1 MLHFPPIVLPPDTKR
16 ISIHLVCNL
25 LHDYCGLSLTYL
37 KVHVIKGALQQI
49 SIPPS
54 DTFIATLGGDGWTPG
69 LQDTLIFQGSNPNQ
83 DPRVNLK
90 DCAVT
95 RTVGGMATHWTCA
108 CRMLLFSQ
116 VRETGEN
123 THSCLLALP
132 NKEETEK
139 NPISQEELSSLL
151 TRASRLLN
159 VHDNQYD
166 VSIRHTVVKKWLTQ
180 SLPKER
186 NVQSL
191 RLAVERRHDN
201 PDYVTWTGT
210 DTVLGTDLLKDP
222 RFELWQETLVKS
234 LHQEYEKTRIA
245 GALVRRL
252 PDDEDEILVV
262 AKVSKTTLLSNIQI
276 SRCSDEIFMI
286 P

>member
-1 MLHFPPIVLPPDTKR
+1 VLHFPPTVLPSDTKR
-16 ISIHLVCNL
+16 ISIHLVCNI
-25 LHDYCGLSLTYL
+25 LHDYCDLSLTYL

-108 CRMLLFSQ
+108 CRMLFSQ

-123 THSCLLALP
+123 THGCLLALP

-139 NPISQEELSSLL
+139 NPISQEELSTLL

-210 DTVLGTDLLKDP
+210 DTVLGADLLKDP

-234 LHQEYEKTRIA
+234 LHQEYQKTRIA

-262 AKVSKTTLLSNIQI
+262 AKVSKTTLFSNTHIC
-276 SRCSDEIFMI
+276 RCSDNIFMV